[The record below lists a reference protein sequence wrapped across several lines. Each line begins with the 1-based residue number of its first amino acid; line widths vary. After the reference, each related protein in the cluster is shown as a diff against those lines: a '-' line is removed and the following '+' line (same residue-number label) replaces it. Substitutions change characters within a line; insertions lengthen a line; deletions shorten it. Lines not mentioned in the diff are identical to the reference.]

1 MSGLGG
7 AGYPSIGVFF
17 HGWATPD
24 RHDVE
29 VLDEILESTERAD
42 RLGFDIAW
50 YTEQHTHSFGN
61 IWGRVAAP
69 QLLIANAAARTGTIG
84 LGSAVRLAADVNA
97 STLVEEMLT
106 LDALTEGRAQF
117 GFGAGIPRAGQGN
130 RSRESRRT
138 ALRARVSEVADTLVG
153 RRRVMRERMGMQIR
167 DLSDRIHL
175 ASIDERTIELAAR
188 RGFGYFAGLFGGARQ
203 SELVRSFRAAG
214 GQGPARAVR
223 MVFVGADD
231 TEARDLA
238 EPAVMRFWS
247 NFTPPSPQWRTDVEK
262 AGTMTY
268 EQITAELGWI
278 VGGPETVMRGLC
290 RYMAECGLDGI
301 DVSFH
306 APGLDSASADRS
318 MERFARR
325 VLPGIRA
332 SASLSCL

>member
-1 MSGLGG
+1 MPGLGC

-24 RHDVE
+24 RQDAE

-69 QLLIANAAARTGTIG
+69 QLLIANAAARTDTIG

-106 LDALTEGRAQF
+106 LDALTDGRAQF
-117 GFGAGIPRAGQGN
+117 GFGAGMAGVGQGY
-130 RSRESRRT
+130 RSRELRRT
-138 ALRARVSEVADTLVG
+138 ALRTRVGEVADMLEG
-153 RRRVMRERMGMQIR
+153 RRHATREPMAMQIR
-167 DLSDRIHL
+167 DLSDRIHV
-175 ASIDERTIELAAR
+175 ASIDERTIELAAC

-203 SELVRSFRAAG
+203 AELVRSFRAAG
-214 GQGPARAVR
+214 GQGPAHAVR

-231 TEARDLA
+231 TEARDFA
-238 EPAVMRFWS
+238 EPAVMQFWS
-247 NFTPPSPQWRTDVEK
+247 NFTPPSPQWRTDVAK

-278 VGGPETVMRGLC
+278 VGGPESVTRDLR

-325 VLPGIRA
+325 VLPSIRA
-332 SASLSCL
+332 SARLNCG